1 MPESYPL
8 TFRERTRWI
17 LDRRQGIARDA
28 DLSPQRV
35 SHSLRETEP
44 DGLGGFASILT
55 LFLTNRE
62 CPWRCLMCDLW
73 RHTLG
78 HPIRPGDVLRQIDDA
93 LAADSASSPVR
104 PDWLKLYNAG
114 SFFDSGAIPRE
125 DLDGIARRASSFRRL
140 VVECHPTLVGPR
152 ILPFRDALGCE
163 TRLEVAMGLETAHPE
178 VLERLNKGFGL
189 PEFARACD
197 FLKREG
203 VDIRVFVLLRPPF
216 MDEET
221 GLDWAI
227 RSTRHAFDCGAD
239 VVTLIPTRDGNGAME
254 ALRASGDYAPPR
266 ISSLEAALRAG
277 LGLRRGR
284 VFADT
289 WDLHRFCADAGEAAE
304 SKARL
309 ERWNRLQDPDPGE
322 PGH

>member
-1 MPESYPL
+1 MPESYPP
-8 TFRERTRWI
+8 TSRERTRWI

-28 DLSPQRV
+28 GLSPERV

-73 RHTLG
+73 RHTLDR
-78 HPIRPGDVLRQIDDA
+78 PIRPGDVLRQIDDA
-93 LAADSASSPVR
+93 LAADSASSPER

-114 SFFDSGAIPRE
+114 SFFDAGAIPRE
-125 DLDGIARRASSFRRL
+125 DLDGVARRASSFRRL

-152 ILPFRDALGCE
+152 ILPFRDALGGG

-178 VLERLNKGFGL
+178 VLDRLNKGFGL
-189 PEFARACD
+189 QEFAEACG

-203 VDIRVFVLLRPPF
+203 IDVRVFVLLRPPF
-216 MDEET
+216 MDEPT
-221 GLDWAI
+221 GLEWAV

-239 VVTLIPTRDGNGAME
+239 VVTVIPTRDGNGAME
-254 ALRASGDYAPPR
+254 ALRGSGDYAPPR
-266 ISSLEAALRAG
+266 LASLETALRAG
-277 LGLRRGR
+277 LELRRGR

-289 WDLHRFCADAGEAAE
+289 WDLGRFCDNTHQVAE
-304 SKARL
+304 TKARL
-309 ERWNRLQDPDPGE
+309 ERWNRLQVADPPE